1 MKIAARPDA
10 ADAEWLTAVL
20 RDARVLPDGRVTEVW
35 RETIGN
41 GLLGDSVKLT
51 PRYDRPV
58 GNAPRTLVAKFAA
71 ADPTSRETGAKFN
84 LYRNELNFYREI
96 ARTVEIRTPRIFFAE
111 IDPDTSD
118 FTLLMEDLSPARVGD
133 ELRGC
138 SVEDCALALREL
150 ARLHGPRW
158 GDPDLKS
165 IGWLQPGERQAD
177 DLAAVLPDLAADFK
191 KRFAAAL
198 HADHWYV
205 IERFVSIYP
214 RVLADR
220 SAPRTIQHGDFRLDN
235 VLFDVQGKAGSMA
248 TLDWQTVTLGSGL
261 VDAAFFVGTALLR
274 GDRLLHEGDLIHA
287 YHDELCRYAI
297 GNFGWQECWQNYRR
311 FAFFGIFCALFSSAV
326 VKRSARS
333 DALFVQMARR
343 HCEHV
348 LDLDAFSFW

>member
-1 MKIAARPDA
+1 VKIAVRPEA

-20 RDARVLPDGRVTEVW
+20 RDAQLLPLGRVTEVR

-41 GLLGDSVKLT
+41 GLLGDSIKLT
-51 PRYDRPV
+51 PRYDRPLD
-58 GNAPRTLVAKFAA
+58 NAPRSLVAKFAA

-84 LYRNELNFYREI
+84 LYRKELNFYREI
-96 ARTVEIRTPRIFFAE
+96 AGTVDIRTPRIFFAE
-111 IDPDTSD
+111 FDPDTSD

-138 SVEDCALALREL
+138 SVQDCALALREL

-158 GDPDLKS
+158 ADPDLEDMA
-165 IGWLQPGERQAD
+165 WLQPAERQAD
-177 DLAAVLPDLAADFK
+177 DIAAILPDIAADFK
-191 KRFAAAL
+191 KRFAAVLNAEHL
-198 HADHWYV
+198 SV
-205 IERFVSIYP
+205 IDRFVLIYP

-220 SAPRTIQHGDFRLDN
+220 SAPRTLQHGDFRLDN
-235 VLFDVQGKAGSMA
+235 VLFDVQGTAGSTA
-248 TLDWQTVTLGSGL
+248 TLDWQTVTLGAGL
-261 VDAAFFVGTALLR
+261 VDAAFFVGTALSRNARQLR
-274 GDRLLHEGDLIHA
+274 ESDLMHA

-297 GNFGWQECWQNYRR
+297 GNFRWEDCWRDYRR

-326 VKRSARS
+326 VKRTARS
-333 DALFVQMARR
+333 DALFVQMARH